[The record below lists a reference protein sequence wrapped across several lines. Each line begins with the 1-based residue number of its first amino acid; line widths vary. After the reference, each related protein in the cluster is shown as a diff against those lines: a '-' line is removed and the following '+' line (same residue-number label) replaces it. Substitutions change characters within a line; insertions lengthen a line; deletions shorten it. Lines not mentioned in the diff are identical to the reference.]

1 MKKILIALV
10 TFFSV
15 NAFASNFY
23 VQSNILVAGE
33 GQNVL
38 EAQTNAISDGQ
49 KQAFLMLIEKISPTV
64 DITQFEGLDVA
75 PFVQDV
81 SLSDEKVSATTYKGN
96 LSVRFKA
103 EPIYDLLSIQNEP
116 FLTSLPE
123 PMLLVPVFEHNG
135 IDVVFSK
142 ENPILDYF
150 YQSKDYNKFFQI
162 NIVPNDDQKLQEASK
177 VWQTGL
183 IEKQKSFLNEY
194 EVSKVLVLKIKKL
207 NDVYQVETKVLP
219 EESMP
224 EAMVNFQVMDDREDI
239 RFVVKDLIQ
248 DAFSNMEK
256 KWIYLM
262 TKNVAP
268 VSIYHLL
275 TPVSKVSELKK
286 IKDKIAKLNF
296 VEKVEIKG
304 FKNKMLSVEMAFK
317 GSLDELQKKLLLN
330 QMGLTLYMSETEDPV
345 YLLNFI
351 EGELNP
357 LATEQNL
364 LPVENLPEQENG
376 LTRDVF

>member
-1 MKKILIALV
+1 MKKILMGFV

-15 NAFASNFY
+15 SAFASNFY
-23 VQSNILVAGE
+23 VQSNILVSGE

-38 EAQTNAISDGQ
+38 EAQTSAISQGQ
-49 KQAFLMLIEKISPTV
+49 KQAFLTLMEKIAPTV
-64 DITQFEGLDVA
+64 DVAQFEDLDVA
-75 PFVQDV
+75 AFVQDV
-81 SLSDEKVSATTYKGN
+81 SLSDEKVSASTYKGN

-103 EPIYDLLSIQNEP
+103 KPIYELLNDQKEP

-123 PMLLVPVFEHNG
+123 PMLLVPVFENDG

-162 NIVPNDDQKLQEASK
+162 NVVPNDEEKLQEASK
-177 VWQTGL
+177 IWQEGML
-183 IEKQKSFLNEY
+183 DKQTSFLNEY
-194 EVSKVLVLKIKKL
+194 EVSKVLILKIKKL

-224 EAMVNFQVMDDREDI
+224 EAMVHFQVMDDREDI
-239 RFVVKDLIQ
+239 NFVVKDLIQ
-248 DAFSNMEK
+248 DTFSNMEK
-256 KWIYLM
+256 KWVYLM

-268 VSIYHLL
+268 VSVYHLL

-286 IKDKIAKLNF
+286 IKDKISQLNF

-304 FKNKMLSVEMAFK
+304 FKNKMLSVEMSFK

-330 QMGLTLYMSETEDPV
+330 QMGLKPYMFETEEQV
-345 YLLNFI
+345 YLLTFIDEKLNFS
-351 EGELNP
+351 ETNQNVLSSEKE
-357 LATEQNL
+357 AEQADGSN
-364 LPVENLPEQENG
+364 VDG
-376 LTRDVF
+376 F

>member
-1 MKKILIALV
+1 MKKILMGFV

-15 NAFASNFY
+15 SAFASNFY
-23 VQSNILVAGE
+23 VQSNILVSGE
-33 GQNVL
+33 GQNVI
-38 EAQTNAISDGQ
+38 EAQESAVSKGQ
-49 KQAFLMLIEKISPTV
+49 KQAFLTLIEKIAPTV
-64 DITQFEGLDVA
+64 DVAQFEDLDVTT
-75 PFVQDV
+75 FVQDV
-81 SLSDEKVSATTYKGN
+81 SLSDEKVSALTYKGN

-103 EPIYDLLSIQNEP
+103 EPIYELLNAQNQP

-123 PMLLVPVFEHNG
+123 PMLLVPVFENEG

-177 VWQTGL
+177 IWQTGL

-207 NDVYQVETKVLP
+207 NDVYQVETKILP

-224 EAMVNFQVMDDREDI
+224 EAMVNFQVMDDRENI
-239 RFVVKDLIQ
+239 NFVVKDLIQ

-268 VSIYHLL
+268 VSVYHLL

-286 IKDKIAKLNF
+286 IKDKISQLNF

-304 FKNKMLSVEMAFK
+304 FKNKMLSVEMSFK

-330 QMGLTLYMSETEDPV
+330 QMGLTPYMSETEEQV
-345 YLLNFI
+345 YLLTFI
-351 EGELNP
+351 EEKLNP
-357 LATEQNL
+357 LEANQNA
-364 LPVENLPEQENG
+364 LPVEKEAEQAYG
-376 LTRDVF
+376 STVDVF